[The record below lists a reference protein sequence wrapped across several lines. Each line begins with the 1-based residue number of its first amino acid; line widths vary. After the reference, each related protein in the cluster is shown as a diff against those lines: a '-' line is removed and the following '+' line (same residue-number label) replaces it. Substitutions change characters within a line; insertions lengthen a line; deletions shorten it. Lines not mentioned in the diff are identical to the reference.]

1 MTTAYANGSSSPL
14 GSSLPGPLRTL
25 PDMGSSWADHIDL
38 DFDTAADRIIGAHAR
53 DGEHKDLPVT
63 DLKTWAIAPVDGKFA
78 LVPLAR
84 HHTPKPLRANG
95 FSNLAA
101 RLGAPADFV
110 RKLPAP
116 LQLATLN
123 YLLTEHE
130 DNSGAKLR
138 LRNDEVSAVVSGR
151 YAPLD
156 PLELVETLRGA
167 LARFGILHDVRVRG
181 VASGLVDNLRLVL
194 PAEQVAVKPGDVSAL
209 GIDITGSSFAR
220 SAVHVSPVI
229 WRLVCSNGMRRAERG
244 TGFSFRHVGGRDRIR
259 DAVSEAIPA
268 ALLRARGVLDQ
279 WRKSVTFM
287 VEDVQRQI
295 EAMRE
300 LSLPEKKNLETAL
313 LHETGRPALPEQ
325 VPLYDL
331 VNAMTASAKEAS
343 PARRLDIESLAGDVL
358 ARNVGRA

>member
-14 GSSLPGPLRTL
+14 GSSLPAPLRTA
-25 PDMGSSWADHIDL
+25 PDMTSSWADHIDL

-123 YLLTEHE
+123 YLLAEHE
-130 DNSGAKLR
+130 DNSGATLR
-138 LRNDEVSAVVSGR
+138 LRNDEVSAIVSGR

-156 PLELVETLRGA
+156 PVELVETLRSA

-194 PAEQVAVKPGDVSAL
+194 PAEVAIKPNDVSAL
-209 GIDITGSSFAR
+209 GIDITSSSFAR

-229 WRLVCSNGMRRAERG
+229 WRLVCSNGMRRAEKG
-244 TGFSFRHVGGRDRIR
+244 TGFSFRHVGDRDRLR
-259 DAVSEAIPA
+259 DAVTEAIPA
-268 ALLRARGVLDQ
+268 ALVRARGVMDLWQ
-279 WRKSVTFM
+279 KSVNFM

-300 LSLPEKKNLETAL
+300 LSVPEKKNLETAL
-313 LHETGRPALPEQ
+313 LHETGRPALPEH
-325 VPLYDL
+325 VPLYDF
-331 VNAMTASAKEAS
+331 VNAMTASAKDAP

-358 ARNVGRA
+358 RLHVGRA